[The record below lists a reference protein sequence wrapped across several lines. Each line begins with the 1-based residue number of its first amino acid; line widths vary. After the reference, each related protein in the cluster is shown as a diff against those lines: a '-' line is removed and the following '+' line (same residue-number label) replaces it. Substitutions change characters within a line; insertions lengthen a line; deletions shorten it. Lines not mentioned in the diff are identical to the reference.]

1 MGIAEHHQGKLIS
14 YTATDGRPWSALHC
28 IALHC
33 CELSDGPNA
42 TQRNARGSEEL
53 VPCDDVHSSLLQMD
67 KASIIKD
74 AIEYIQQLQSE
85 ERQVLQEVESA
96 SSGKLKLN
104 ARRR

>member
-1 MGIAEHHQGKLIS
+1 MVL
-14 YTATDGRPWSALHC
+14 TAGG
-28 IALHC
+28 
-33 CELSDGPNA
+33 ELNTLDPVCNA
-42 TQRNARGSEEL
+42 
-53 VPCDDVHSSLLQMD
+53 LQMD

>member
-1 MGIAEHHQGKLIS
+1 
-14 YTATDGRPWSALHC
+14 
-28 IALHC
+28 
-33 CELSDGPNA
+33 
-42 TQRNARGSEEL
+42 
-53 VPCDDVHSSLLQMD
+53 MD